1 MAAKS
6 IEERVRSLEL
16 RLETLIE
23 LLAKDGMKGASS
35 ARNWRR
41 WIGAFTDDPEH
52 WPEPSPLV
60 EFVFIVP
67 STGRRR
73 ITGVGD
79 FSRIRKLGVRR

>member
-41 WIGAFTDDPEH
+41 WIGAFTDDPDAQQAFRRAMKLRQANRQH
-52 WPEPSPLV
+52 VRQHTTKPS
-60 EFVFIVP
+60 
-67 STGRRR
+67 S
-73 ITGVGD
+73 
-79 FSRIRKLGVRR
+79 SKS